1 MAGVKGRSGR
11 RSYHS
16 EVQKGNLLDTCT
28 NWIINNFDSFDKE
41 TKVKVALTIA
51 QKGIVQKLEH
61 SGEFTFSHLLKEIS
75 NTKAID
81 VPRAQANT

>member
-11 RSYHS
+11 RTRYQ
-16 EVQKGNLLDTCT
+16 EVKDGNLLSVCT
-28 NWIINNFDSFDKE
+28 NWIIDNFNGFDHE

-61 SGEFTFSHLLKEIS
+61 SGEFTFSHLLKEIG
-75 NTKAID
+75 NTKQLIE
-81 VPRAQANT
+81 VK